1 VRGCDA
7 TRRSAEAA
15 GAASTGTYSTA
26 VTPETSETATGE
38 AAGPVAEPDAR
49 LRERTIG
56 SEVIYRGRYLT
67 FRVDTV
73 EDASGSRHRREIAGH
88 PGAVAIVALDD
99 HDRVLLVRQFRTAAG
114 RVLLEIPAGTLDAAE
129 DGAIEDPAVAAPRE
143 LEEETG
149 YRAGAWRLLTRFYTA
164 PGFTSELMHLW
175 LATDLRPA
183 GDERLAPDEDERLE
197 LVRLPWEEAVAAVER
212 GEIADAKSIVGL
224 LWLARLEAAGE
235 A

>member
-1 VRGCDA
+1 M
-7 TRRSAEAA
+7 TPEIPEAVPSEA
-15 GAASTGTYSTA
+15 FGAASDPEA
-26 VTPETSETATGE
+26 VPGE
-38 AAGPVAEPDAR
+38 ASGPIADPDAH
-49 LRERTIG
+49 LRERTVG
-56 SEVIYRGRYLT
+56 SDVIYRGRYLT

-73 EDASGSRHRREIAGH
+73 EDANGARHRREIAAH
-88 PGAVAIVALDD
+88 PGAVAVVALDD
-99 HDRVLLVRQFRTAAG
+99 HDRVLLVRQFRAAAG

-129 DGAIEDPAVAAPRE
+129 DGTVEDPARAAPRE

-149 YRAGAWRLLTRFYTA
+149 YRAGGWRLLTRFYSA

-183 GDERLAPDEDERLE
+183 DGGRLEPDDDERLE
-197 LVRLPWEEAVAAVER
+197 LVRVPWREAVATVER

-224 LWLARLEAAGE
+224 LWLARLKAAGE